1 MEPSVRVEKEK
12 ELNEMLQ
19 RSEMNRQ
26 MQELL
31 SIYLLLERYFMEES
45 VLKAIAMDNHEAG
58 QLTSSMVDDVFFIIR
73 KCIRR
78 STNTQSLD
86 GVCAVINNAAAC
98 FENDFLVALKSVL
111 KAGYPSGYID
121 LAQAYSAIQIS
132 IQQGKLQT
140 TGDNEGAKTQFLVR
154 LNNTDQCTEYIETL
168 VTMMGHEIPMV
179 FSGMT
184 ALDKEKLD
192 SCMSGLRIVGDSL
205 KAIIDFGM
213 QQLRSSALKP
223 RLHGWVDD
231 FLNYSHN
238 LSEEELA
245 AYEAGETFMQKLII
259 ELDALLNSF
268 KESLCGRNYEIL
280 VGMVATD
287 VTVRMERVM
296 KKTAFNRLGGL
307 ILDQEV
313 RALGSYLTSATSWSV
328 RDKLSRLNQI
338 ATVLNLERVA
348 ELTDFY
354 NPSDSSGSA
363 TAWRLTPNEIRKLLS
378 LRIDFKVED
387 IKKLKI

>member
-1 MEPSVRVEKEK
+1 
-12 ELNEMLQ
+12 MLH

-45 VLKAIAMDNHEAG
+45 VLKAIALDNHENG

-98 FENDFLVALKSVL
+98 FENDFLSALKAPL

-140 TGDNEGAKTQFLVR
+140 TSDTELAKTQFLVR
-154 LNNTDQCTEYIETL
+154 LNNADQCCEYMATL
-168 VTMMGHEIPMV
+168 VEMMCGEIPTV

-184 ALDKEKLD
+184 ELDKEKLD
-192 SCMSGLRIVGDSL
+192 SCMSGLRAVGDSL

-245 AYEAGETFMQKLII
+245 AYEAGETFMQKLIV
-259 ELDALLNSF
+259 ELDGLLSGF
-268 KESLCGRNYEIL
+268 KEGLCARNYEIV

-296 KKTAFNRLGGL
+296 KKTTFNRVS
-307 ILDQEV
+307 D
-313 RALGSYLTSATSWSV
+313 
-328 RDKLSRLNQI
+328 
-338 ATVLNLERVA
+338 
-348 ELTDFY
+348 DFVFTGY
-354 NPSDSSGSA
+354 
-363 TAWRLTPNEIRKLLS
+363 
-378 LRIDFKVED
+378 
-387 IKKLKI
+387 

>member
-1 MEPSVRVEKEK
+1 MTISGELCFVYLQNDLAQSNLPAAVRVEKER
-12 ELNEMLQ
+12 ELNELLN

-31 SIYLLLERYFMEES
+31 GVYLLLERYFMEES
-45 VLKAIAMDNHEAG
+45 VIKAIALDNHEQG
-58 QLTSSMVDDVFFIIR
+58 QLTSSMVDDVFFIVR

-98 FENDFLVALKSVL
+98 LENDFLSALKSPL

-140 TGDNEGAKTQFLVR
+140 SDTELAKTQFLVR
-154 LNNTDQCTEYIETL
+154 LNNTDQCTEYIQTL
-168 VTMMGHEIPMV
+168 VEMMTTEIPTV
-179 FSGMT
+179 FHGMT
-184 ALDKEKLD
+184 ALDKEKLE
-192 SCMSGLRIVGDSL
+192 SCMSGLRTVGDSL

-259 ELDALLNSF
+259 ELDGLLNTF
-268 KESLCGRNYEIL
+268 KDALCGRNYEIL

-296 KKTAFNRLGGL
+296 KKTTFNRVG
-307 ILDQEV
+307 IC
-313 RALGSYLTSATSWSV
+313 
-328 RDKLSRLNQI
+328 
-338 ATVLNLERVA
+338 
-348 ELTDFY
+348 FY
-354 NPSDSSGSA
+354 FDS
-363 TAWRLTPNEIRKLLS
+363 
-378 LRIDFKVED
+378 
-387 IKKLKI
+387 